1 MESKQQTRKT
11 QKMLSWN
18 LQFITGYRKW
28 KKNPPHNIYDVERIL
43 KDTNIARAQNT
54 QKIKEK
60 NN

>member
-11 QKMLSWN
+11 WKCSPGTCSLFQGIGN
-18 LQFITGYRKW
+18 E
-28 KKNPPHNIYDVERIL
+28 KKNPPHNIYDIERIL